1 MSTDQHGIIAKAA
14 RALSEIESNELKATL
29 VSTLFVFVLMAS
41 YYILRP
47 VRDAMASDWTDS
59 EVSFLW
65 NINFFV
71 SAAIVSLYG
80 LAVSR
85 AKLKNVVPSI
95 YAFFALSFIASYV
108 GMTAAGEFS
117 LGSVTLPSFSFWSVH
132 FDGMLIVFDDV
143 FIDKAFY
150 LWVSV
155 FALFNVSVFWT
166 FMADTF
172 NPGQAK
178 RLFGIIGAGAS
189 AGALF
194 GPAIPALFAGILGL
208 DTLMLIASISLMAVI
223 PLVFYMYH
231 LKATELGN
239 SDLTADT
246 SKAEIGGNW
255 WQGFQSFVTNPYLLG
270 IGVFILLYVFIGSF
284 VYFEQKNLLAD
295 FSRAER
301 TQILGSVD
309 WLVNLVTFGMAFFLT
324 GRIVG
329 KVGMPTALALMP
341 FLVGAGLLILA
352 FAPMLTVLL
361 ALQVFRRG
369 GNYGLTRP
377 AREML
382 YTKVTQEERFKA
394 KPVIDIVVYR
404 GGDAISGTLFAFL
417 TDGIGLGLA
426 AVALVGSAIA
436 AAWGGTGIWLGK
448 KFDNKKGLG
457 DEHG

>member
-1 MSTDQHGIIAKAA
+1 MTTTKNGIIARAA
-14 RALSEIESNELKATL
+14 KALSEVESNELKATL
-29 VSTLFVFVLMAS
+29 VSTLFIAILMAS

-71 SAAIVSLYG
+71 SAGIVSLYG
-80 LAVSR
+80 YAVSR
-85 AKLKNVVPSI
+85 LRLRNVVPVM
-95 YAFFALSFIASYV
+95 YGFFAITFVAFY
-108 GMTAAGEFS
+108 FS
-117 LGSVTLPSFSFWSVH
+117 ISLVDDRV
-132 FDGMLIVFDDV
+132 IV
-143 FIDKAFY
+143 DKLFY

-189 AGALF
+189 AGALI
-194 GPAIPALFAGILGL
+194 GPAIPALFAGVLGT
-208 DTLMLIASISLMAVI
+208 DTLMLIASMSLLAVI
-223 PLVFYMYH
+223 PLVFYLYH
-231 LKATELGN
+231 LKESELGN
-239 SDLTADT
+239 ASLAADT
-246 SKAEIGGNW
+246 STSVIGGNW
-255 WQGFQSFVTNPYLLG
+255 WQGFQSFITNPYLLG
-270 IGVFILLYVFIGSF
+270 IGAFILLYVFIGSF

-295 FSRAER
+295 FSRPER
-301 TQILGSVD
+301 VQILSSID
-309 WLVNLVTFGMAFFLT
+309 WLVNFLTFGLAFFLT

-329 KVGMPTALALMP
+329 KLGMASGLALMP

-352 FAPMLTVLL
+352 FAPILTVLL

-382 YTKVTQEERFKA
+382 YTRVTREERFKT

-436 AAWGGTGIWLGK
+436 AAWGGVGVWLGK
-448 KFDNKKGLG
+448 KFDGSKGSRK
-457 DEHG
+457 DR

>member
-1 MSTDQHGIIAKAA
+1 MTDEKNGIVA
-14 RALSEIESNELKATL
+14 RAAKVLSDVESNELKATL
-29 VSTLFVFVLMAS
+29 ASTLFIFILMAS

-71 SAAIVSLYG
+71 SAAIVSVYG
-80 LAVSR
+80 YAVSQVR
-85 AKLKNVVPSI
+85 LRNVVPVM
-95 YAFFALSFIASYV
+95 YGFFAATFLAFY
-108 GMTAAGEFS
+108 FS
-117 LGSVTLPSFSFWSVH
+117 ISLVTDRVLV
-132 FDGMLIVFDDV
+132 
-143 FIDKAFY
+143 DKLFY

-172 NPGQAK
+172 NPQQAK

-194 GPAIPALFAGILGL
+194 GPAIPALFAGVLGT
-208 DTLMLIASISLMAVI
+208 DTLMLIATISLMAVI
-223 PLVFYMYH
+223 PLVFYLYH
-231 LKATELGN
+231 LKSVDLGN
-239 SDLTADT
+239 ADLQADT
-246 SKAEIGGNW
+246 SKVVLGGNW
-255 WQGFQSFVTNPYLLG
+255 WQGFQSFFTNPYLLG
-270 IGVFILLYVFIGSF
+270 IGAFILLYVFIGSF
-284 VYFEQKNLLAD
+284 VYFEQKNLLAE
-295 FSRAER
+295 FSRSER

-309 WLVNLVTFGMAFFLT
+309 WLVNLVTFGMAFFVT
-324 GRIVG
+324 GRIVS
-329 KVGMPTALALMP
+329 KLGMPTALALMP
-341 FLVGAGLLILA
+341 FLVAAGLLILA
-352 FAPMLTVLL
+352 FAPVLTVLL

-382 YTKVTQEERFKA
+382 YTKVSQEERFKA

-404 GGDAISGTLFAFL
+404 GGDAVSGTLFAFL

-426 AVALVGSAIA
+426 AVAIVGSAIA
-436 AAWGGTGIWLGK
+436 AAWGAIGIWLGK
-448 KFDNKKGLG
+448 LFDKKKA
-457 DEHG
+457 

>member
-1 MSTDQHGIIAKAA
+1 MTTAKDGIIARAA
-14 RALSEIESNELKATL
+14 KALSEVESNELKATL
-29 VSTLFVFVLMAS
+29 VSTLFIFILMAS

-71 SAAIVSLYG
+71 SAGIVAVYG
-80 LAVSR
+80 FAVSR
-85 AKLKNVVPSI
+85 IRLKNVIPAM
-95 YAFFALSFIASYV
+95 YGFFAVTFVVFYFGISFVSDR
-108 GMTAAGEFS
+108 T
-117 LGSVTLPSFSFWSVH
+117 
-132 FDGMLIVFDDV
+132 IV
-143 FIDKAFY
+143 DKSFY

-178 RLFGIIGAGAS
+178 RLFGIIMAGSS
-189 AGALF
+189 AGALV
-194 GPAIPALFAGILGL
+194 GPAIPALFAGVLGT
-208 DTLMLIASISLMAVI
+208 DTLMLIASVSLMAVI
-223 PLVFYMYH
+223 PLVFYLYH

-239 SDLTADT
+239 ADLQADT
-246 SKAEIGGNW
+246 STAVIGGNW
-255 WQGFQSFVTNPYLLG
+255 WQGFKSFVTNPYLLG
-270 IGVFILLYVFIGSF
+270 IGAFILLYVFIGSF
-284 VYFEQKNLLAD
+284 VYFEQKNLLVD
-295 FSRAER
+295 FTRPERA
-301 TQILGSVD
+301 QILGSVD
-309 WLVNLVTFGMAFFLT
+309 WAVNLLTFGMALFLT

-329 KVGMPTALALMP
+329 KIGMPTALALMP

-352 FAPMLTVLL
+352 FAPVLTVLL

-382 YTKVTQEERFKA
+382 YTKVTQEERFKS

-426 AVALVGSAIA
+426 AVAIVGAAIA
-436 AAWGGTGIWLGK
+436 AAWGSVGIWLGK
-448 KFDNKKGLG
+448 QFDSGRDLG
-457 DEHG
+457 GKNE

>member
-1 MSTDQHGIIAKAA
+1 MTDKKNGIVA
-14 RALSEIESNELKATL
+14 RAAKVLSDVESNELKATL
-29 VSTLFVFVLMAS
+29 ASTLFIFILMAS

-71 SAAIVSLYG
+71 SAAIVSVYG
-80 LAVSR
+80 YAVSQVR
-85 AKLKNVVPSI
+85 LRNVVPVM
-95 YAFFALSFIASYV
+95 YGFFAATFLAFY
-108 GMTAAGEFS
+108 FS
-117 LGSVTLPSFSFWSVH
+117 ISLVTDRVLV
-132 FDGMLIVFDDV
+132 
-143 FIDKAFY
+143 DKLFY

-172 NPGQAK
+172 NPQQAK

-194 GPAIPALFAGILGL
+194 GPAIPALFAGVLGT
-208 DTLMLIASISLMAVI
+208 DTLMLIATISLIAVI
-223 PLVFYMYH
+223 PLVFYLYH
-231 LKATELGN
+231 LKSVELGN
-239 SDLTADT
+239 ADLQADT
-246 SKAEIGGNW
+246 SKVVLGGNW
-255 WQGFQSFVTNPYLLG
+255 WQGFQSFFTNPYLLG
-270 IGVFILLYVFIGSF
+270 IGAFILLYVFIGSF
-284 VYFEQKNLLAD
+284 VYFEQKNLLAE
-295 FSRAER
+295 FSRSER

-309 WLVNLVTFGMAFFLT
+309 WLVNLVTFGMAFFVT
-324 GRIVG
+324 GRIVS
-329 KVGMPTALALMP
+329 KLGMPTALALMP
-341 FLVGAGLLILA
+341 FLVAAGLLILA
-352 FAPMLTVLL
+352 FAPVLTVLL

-382 YTKVTQEERFKA
+382 YTKVSQEERFKA

-404 GGDAISGTLFAFL
+404 GGDAVSGTLFAFL

-426 AVALVGSAIA
+426 AVAIVGSGIA
-436 AAWGGTGIWLGK
+436 DAWGAIGIWLGK
-448 KFDNKKGLG
+448 MFDKKKA
-457 DEHG
+457 

>member
-1 MSTDQHGIIAKAA
+1 MSNANRGIIARSVK
-14 RALSEIESNELKATL
+14 ALSQVEANELKATL

-71 SAAIVSLYG
+71 SAGIVSLYG
-80 LAVSR
+80 FAISR
-85 AKLKNVVPSI
+85 AKLKNVVPSM
-95 YAFFALSFIASYV
+95 YAFFALSFVLFYV
-108 GMTAAGEFS
+108 GVAAIGDFD
-117 LGSVTLPSFSFWSVH
+117 LGAITIRGFTVV
-132 FDGMLIVFDDV
+132 VDDT

-155 FALFNVSVFWT
+155 FALFHVSVFWT

-172 NPGQAK
+172 NPNQAK
-178 RLFGIIGAGAS
+178 RLFAIIGAGAS
-189 AGALF
+189 AGALV
-194 GPAIPALFAGILGL
+194 GPAIPALFAGMLGT
-208 DTLMLIASISLMAVI
+208 DTLMLIASASLMLVI
-223 PLVFYMYH
+223 PLVFYIYH
-231 LKATELGN
+231 LKETELGN
-239 SDLTADT
+239 TDLEADT
-246 SKAEIGGNW
+246 SKATIGGKW
-255 WQGFQSFVTNPYLLG
+255 WQGFQSFFTNPYLLG
-270 IGVFILLYVFIGSF
+270 IGAFILLYVFIGSF
-284 VYFEQKNLLAD
+284 VYFEQKNLLAE

-309 WLVNLVTFGMAFFLT
+309 WLVNVVTFGMAFFVT

-329 KVGMPTALALMP
+329 KVGMPVALALMP
-341 FLVGAGLLILA
+341 FLVGGGLLILA
-352 FAPMLTVLL
+352 FAPVLTVLL

-382 YTKVTQEERFKA
+382 YTRVTQEERFKA

-404 GGDAISGTLFAFL
+404 GGDAVSGALFAFL

-426 AVALVGSAIA
+426 AVAVVGSAIA
-436 AAWGGTGIWLGK
+436 AAWGGVGLWLGK
-448 KFDNKKGLG
+448 QFDTKKNKG
-457 DEHG
+457 EANE

>member
-1 MSTDQHGIIAKAA
+1 MTTAEDGIIAKAA
-14 RALSEIESNELKATL
+14 KALSDVESNEIKATL

-47 VRDAMASDWTDS
+47 VRDAMASDWSDA

-71 SAAIVSLYG
+71 SAAIVAVYG
-80 LAVSR
+80 FAVSR
-85 AKLKNVVPSI
+85 ARLRSVVPAM
-95 YAFFALSFIASYV
+95 YGFFALTFVAFYFGI
-108 GMTAAGEFS
+108 S
-117 LGSVTLPSFSFWSVH
+117 LV
-132 FDGMLIVFDDV
+132 DDRV
-143 FIDKAFY
+143 LVDKAFY

-155 FALFNVSVFWT
+155 FALFHVSVFWT

-189 AGALF
+189 AGALV
-194 GPAIPALFAGILGL
+194 GPAIPALFAGALGT
-208 DTLMLIASISLMAVI
+208 DTLMLIASMSLLVVI
-223 PLVFYMYH
+223 PLVFYIYH
-231 LKATELGN
+231 LKAAELGN
-239 SDLTADT
+239 AGLQADT
-246 SKAEIGGNW
+246 DKAALGGNW
-255 WQGFQSFVTNPYLLG
+255 WRGFQSFVANPYLLG
-270 IGVFILLYVFIGSF
+270 IGAFILLYVFIGSF

-295 FSRAER
+295 FSRDER

-309 WLVNLVTFGMAFFLT
+309 WLVNVVTFGMAFFVT
-324 GRIVG
+324 GRIVA
-329 KVGMPTALALMP
+329 KLGMPTALALMP
-341 FLVGAGLLILA
+341 FLVGAGLLVLA

-382 YTKVTQEERFKA
+382 YTRVTQEERFKA

-404 GGDAISGTLFAFL
+404 GGDAVSGTLFALL

-436 AAWGGTGIWLGK
+436 AAWGATGIWLGRR
-448 KFDNKKGLG
+448 FDSVKNAGG
-457 DEHG
+457 SDA

>member
-1 MSTDQHGIIAKAA
+1 MTDEKNGIVA
-14 RALSEIESNELKATL
+14 RAAKVLSDVESNELKATL
-29 VSTLFVFVLMAS
+29 ASTLFIFILMAS

-71 SAAIVSLYG
+71 SAAIVSVYG
-80 LAVSR
+80 YAVSQVR
-85 AKLKNVVPSI
+85 LRNVVPVM
-95 YAFFALSFIASYV
+95 YGFFAATFLAFY
-108 GMTAAGEFS
+108 FS
-117 LGSVTLPSFSFWSVH
+117 ISLVTDRVLV
-132 FDGMLIVFDDV
+132 
-143 FIDKAFY
+143 DKLFY

-172 NPGQAK
+172 NPQQAK

-194 GPAIPALFAGILGL
+194 GPAIPALFAGVLGT
-208 DTLMLIASISLMAVI
+208 DTLMLIATISLMAVI
-223 PLVFYMYH
+223 PLVFYLYH
-231 LKATELGN
+231 LKSVELGN
-239 SDLTADT
+239 ADLQADT
-246 SKAEIGGNW
+246 SNVVLGGNW
-255 WQGFQSFVTNPYLLG
+255 WQGFQSFFTNPYLLG
-270 IGVFILLYVFIGSF
+270 IGAFILLYVFIGSF
-284 VYFEQKNLLAD
+284 VYFEQKNLLAE
-295 FSRAER
+295 FSRSER

-309 WLVNLVTFGMAFFLT
+309 WLVNLVTFGMAFFVT
-324 GRIVG
+324 GRIVS
-329 KVGMPTALALMP
+329 KLGMPTALALMP
-341 FLVGAGLLILA
+341 FLVAAGLLVLA
-352 FAPMLTVLL
+352 FAPVLTVLL

-382 YTKVTQEERFKA
+382 YTKVSQEERFKA

-404 GGDAISGTLFAFL
+404 GGDAVSGTLFAFL

-426 AVALVGSAIA
+426 AVAIVGSAIA
-436 AAWGGTGIWLGK
+436 AAWGAIGIWLGK
-448 KFDNKKGLG
+448 LFDKKKA
-457 DEHG
+457 

>member
-1 MSTDQHGIIAKAA
+1 MTTIKDGIVAKAA
-14 RALSEIESNELKATL
+14 KALSEVESNELKATL
-29 VSTLFVFVLMAS
+29 VATLFIFILMAS

-71 SAAIVSLYG
+71 SAGIVSLYG

-85 AKLKNVVPSI
+85 IRLRNVVPAM
-95 YAFFALSFIASYV
+95 YGFFAITFVVFY
-108 GMTAAGEFS
+108 FS
-117 LGSVTLPSFSFWSVH
+117 ISLVSDRV
-132 FDGMLIVFDDV
+132 IV
-143 FIDKAFY
+143 DKLFY

-194 GPAIPALFAGILGL
+194 GPAIPALFAGVLGT
-208 DTLMLIASISLMAVI
+208 DTLMLIASMSLMIVI
-223 PLVFYMYH
+223 PLVFYLYH
-231 LKATELGN
+231 LKASELGN
-239 SDLTADT
+239 ADLAADT
-246 SKAEIGGNW
+246 SKAVIGGNW
-255 WQGFQSFVTNPYLLG
+255 WQGFQSFFTNPYLLG
-270 IGVFILLYVFIGSF
+270 IGAFILLYVFIGSF
-284 VYFEQKNLLAD
+284 VYFEQKNLLAE
-295 FSRAER
+295 FTRAER

-324 GRIVG
+324 GRIVS

-352 FAPMLTVLL
+352 FAPALTVLL

-382 YTKVTQEERFKA
+382 YTGVTQEERFKA

-404 GGDAISGTLFAFL
+404 GGDAISGTVFAFL

-426 AVALVGSAIA
+426 AVAIVGSAIA
-436 AAWGGTGIWLGK
+436 TVWGGAGIWLGK
-448 KFDNKKGLG
+448 QFDRVTKGG
-457 DEHG
+457 VDNE

>member
-1 MSTDQHGIIAKAA
+1 MTTIKDGIVAKAA
-14 RALSEIESNELKATL
+14 KALSEVESNELKATL
-29 VSTLFVFVLMAS
+29 VATLFVFILMAS

-71 SAAIVSLYG
+71 SAGIVSLYG

-85 AKLKNVVPSI
+85 LRLRNVVPAV
-95 YAFFALSFIASYV
+95 YGFFAITFVAFY
-108 GMTAAGEFS
+108 FS
-117 LGSVTLPSFSFWSVH
+117 ISLVSDRV
-132 FDGMLIVFDDV
+132 IV
-143 FIDKAFY
+143 DKLFY

-194 GPAIPALFAGILGL
+194 GPAIPALFAGVLGT
-208 DTLMLIASISLMAVI
+208 DTLMLIASVSLMVVI
-223 PLVFYMYH
+223 PLVFYLYH
-231 LKATELGN
+231 LKASELGN
-239 SDLTADT
+239 TDLAADT
-246 SKAEIGGNW
+246 SKTAIGGNW
-255 WQGFQSFVTNPYLLG
+255 WQGFQSFFTNPYLLG
-270 IGVFILLYVFIGSF
+270 IGAFILLYVFIGSF
-284 VYFEQKNLLAD
+284 VYFEQKNLLVE
-295 FSRAER
+295 FTRAER

-324 GRIVG
+324 GRIVS

-352 FAPMLTVLL
+352 FAPALTVLL

-382 YTKVTQEERFKA
+382 YTGVTQEERFKA

-404 GGDAISGTLFAFL
+404 GGDAISGMVFAFL

-426 AVALVGSAIA
+426 AVAVVGSAIA
-436 AAWGGTGIWLGK
+436 AIWGGTGIWLGK
-448 KFDNKKGLG
+448 QFERVTKRGRN
-457 DEHG
+457 DE